1 MINSIKK
8 RINNITYLEEK
19 KRILKIGILL
29 LVILFSAFILLN
41 KSFALYKSEVK
52 MNIKVDRA
60 LYLVGVEKMAFN
72 IDSSKIVPS
81 DTPYI
86 YNFSISNFTNNSQS
100 DIDLEYNL
108 IIKTTTNLPLTI
120 ELYRDNNTTKNI
132 LNNVKVLQDEDGS
145 WYRIYEVNSKE
156 VMLYKNKVTNL
167 YTLKVLFP
175 ASYNSDLTYADC
187 IENIEVI
194 INSNQIVN

>member
-1 MINSIKK
+1 MINSIKR
-8 RINNITYLEEK
+8 RIKNITYLEER
-19 KRILKIGILL
+19 KRILKIGVLL
-29 LVILFSAFILLN
+29 LLILFSAFFLLN
-41 KSFALYKSEVK
+41 KSFALYKSEVN

-72 IDSSKIVPS
+72 IDPSKIVPS
-81 DTPYI
+81 DTPYL
-86 YNFSISNFTNNSQS
+86 YNFSISNYNANSQS

-108 IIKTTTNLPLTI
+108 TIKTTTNLPLTI
-120 ELYRDNNTTKNI
+120 ELYKDNNTNKNI

-145 WYRIYEVNSKE
+145 WYRVYEVNNKE
-156 VMLYKNKVTNL
+156 IMLYKNKVSNL

-175 ASYNSDLTYADC
+175 ASYGNDLTYADC
-187 IENIEVI
+187 IENIDVI